1 MIETSYSIFY
11 LSSAL
16 GKLSLVLAILFAIV
30 SILLFKNTPKLSLIL
45 LTLGGFFVAIFFSL
59 LDPFLNVWDEQYHTL
74 VAKHLSETPLH
85 PRLFPFS
92 PLPQDYSNWVENTTW
107 LHKPP
112 ITLWQMALSIKIFGA
127 NYFSIRL
134 PSIIMHTLLI
144 PLIYRVG
151 NILYSSSVGFYSAL
165 VFAFFHFPL
174 ELVSG
179 VYTADHIDVAFMF
192 YIMVSIWMYV
202 EFDISKNYKW
212 LYFMGAF
219 CGLAILTKWLVGM
232 LCFTGVIMVYLLT
245 KTKTRFELKKI
256 IVALTITFSIVIPW
270 HVFAYIS
277 YPLEYSYEMRFNSRH
292 FFEVIEFHGGD
303 ALYYLFNLNKL
314 YGNGDLIIALIV
326 TSIAAIP
333 YVFERYS
340 LKIFLI
346 TIVLTPI
353 IFFSLASTKM
363 ISFLAIL
370 IPIIIILLVALIHFS
385 LKKLHF
391 FHFLDYQLV
400 RVFMALVVIFSVL
413 RLKEVEVN
421 HFNEI
426 ELRSQRININKHIKA
441 FKIDETVKTILLS
454 ENTIEQ
460 EHILWMIYHDNL
472 VAYNRKLSN
481 LDKEKLRDQGYKV
494 YDVSYTAN
502 GFELRN

>member
-1 MIETSYSIFY
+1 MIDTAYSIFY
-11 LSSAL
+11 LSSVT
-16 GKLSLVLAILFAIV
+16 GKLSLVLAILLAIV
-30 SILLFKNTPKLSLIL
+30 GILLSKNTPNLSLML

-85 PRLFPFS
+85 PRLFPYS

-144 PLIYRVG
+144 PVIYRVG

-165 VFAFFHFPL
+165 VFTFFHYPL

-192 YIMVSIWMYV
+192 YIMLSIWMYV
-202 EFDISKNYKW
+202 ELDISKNYKW

-232 LCFTGVIMVYLLT
+232 LCFAGVIMVYLLT
-245 KTKTRFELKKI
+245 KKKPRIELKKI
-256 IVALTITFSIVIPW
+256 IIALTITCCLVIPW

-292 FFEVIEFHGGD
+292 FFEVIELHGGD
-303 ALYYLFNLNKL
+303 ALYYLYNLNKL
-314 YGNGDLIIALIV
+314 YGNGDLIITLIV

-333 YVFERYS
+333 FVFERYS

-353 IFFSLASTKM
+353 IFFSLATTKM

-370 IPIIIILLVALIHFS
+370 IPIIVILLIALIHFS

-391 FHFLDYQLV
+391 LFYLENKFI
-400 RVFMALVVIFSVL
+400 RVFLGLVVIFSVL
-413 RLKEVEVN
+413 RLKEVELN

-426 ELRSQRININKHIKA
+426 KLRSQRIQIDQHIKE
-441 FKIDETVKTILLS
+441 FKFDEAEKTIFLS

-460 EHILWMIYHDNL
+460 EHILWMVYHDNL
-472 VAYNRKLSN
+472 VAYNRKLSS
-481 LDKEKLRDQGYKV
+481 LDKEKLRNQGYKV
-494 YDVSYTAN
+494 YDVTFTSN